1 MESKRNVLILK
12 GDILAEDV
20 LDLLDTLLKKVQ
32 EKNGSQQDLQPWQLF
47 SLICASGAAR

>member
-12 GDILAEDV
+12 GDLWAGYV
-20 LDLLDTLLKKVQ
+20 LDLLDSLLEKVREQ
-32 EKNGSQQDLQPWQLF
+32 NNLKEAPKPWQLF